1 MDLDTYLKTSGVSG
15 ATFAER
21 IGISGASVT
30 RIRRGEQNISLEL
43 AQRIVT
49 ATGGKVS
56 LEALALAGKVPTPA
70 ERAA

>member
-15 ATFAER
+15 ATFADR
-21 IGISGASVT
+21 IGVSAASVT
-30 RIRRGEQNISLEL
+30 RIRRGGQNISLEL

-56 LEALALAGKVPTPA
+56 LEALALAGK
-70 ERAA
+70 AAA

>member
-15 ATFAER
+15 SAFADR
-21 IGISGASVT
+21 IGVSAASVT
-30 RIRRGEQNISLEL
+30 RIRKGGQNISLEL

-56 LEALALAGKVPTPA
+56 LEALALAGK
-70 ERAA
+70 AAA